1 MTLDPQSIPDP
12 QTQPSAT
19 TPANGGTL
27 GDYLAVLRH
36 RCRRDIWPPDLFGV
50 CAALV
55 TASGGFSQAVET
67 MLSSS
72 KPPFSAQQATELA
85 KQWAELGDDECP
97 PQVSEILKQI
107 EQKKGLQIACLARES
122 DIIDKLLFLIVT
134 IDTLA
139 QYRIGAWYASAK
151 LDPSQGEGFFS
162 TLGKELPENL
172 VKVLPKSLPP
182 QVGLSLRSL
191 TKHLAVWTNAD
202 VKPAWYSVIA
212 PHCLET
218 VFDEDSKNG
227 FLNVLLYPWPMR
239 LDKNNFSEVKGKFRY
254 SSGYKTFGY
263 RPTNDPPVRLP
274 DLVQKARSI
283 VGPIHAVVMPEGA
296 MSPETAESI
305 EQTFQTANVDP
316 PEILIFGV
324 VDGDLCRN
332 YVRTL
337 LKHPK
342 STVEDES
349 EEKTERPP
357 FEYRRIDQDKHH
369 RWKIDDSQVFAYGLH
384 EVLDPN
390 YEWWEAHKIND
401 RKVGVYEIRDFV
413 IANVI
418 CEDLA
423 RQDPTNDFLR
433 TIGPN
438 FVIAILMDN
447 VQTPNRW
454 PARYATI
461 LADDPGCSV
470 LTLTSLG
477 MIRLCE
483 DRRHKQ
489 EDPRFSIG
497 LWKDRFNG
505 VQEIKIDDD
514 ADAVLLRLEL
524 KSAFLSTLDG
534 RKGSWQFVPVLSH
547 QPVSIRLDQGA

>member
-1 MTLDPQSIPDP
+1 MTSDPHAVPDAASR
-12 QTQPSAT
+12 PSET
-19 TPANGGTL
+19 TPPPGGTL

-36 RCRRDIWPPDLFGV
+36 RSRQDIWPPDLFGV

-55 TASGGFSQAVET
+55 TASGGFSEAVEK

-72 KPPFSAQQATELA
+72 TPPFSPQEATKLA
-85 KQWAELGDDECP
+85 KSWAAMRDDECP
-97 PQVSEILKQI
+97 PEVISILQEIENKRNVPIVS
-107 EQKKGLQIACLARES
+107 LARES
-122 DIIDKLLFLIVT
+122 QFIDKLLFLIVT
-134 IDTLA
+134 IDALA
-139 QYRIGAWYASAK
+139 QYRIGAWYAYAM
-151 LDPSQGEGFFS
+151 LDSSQNEGFFS

-212 PHCLET
+212 PNCLET
-218 VFDEDSKNG
+218 VFDEHSKNG

-239 LDKNNFSEVKGKFRY
+239 VDKSNFSEVKGKFRY
-254 SSGYKTFGY
+254 SNGYKTFGY
-263 RPTNDPPVRLP
+263 RPTSEPPERLP
-274 DLVQKARSI
+274 ELVRKARSI
-283 VGPIHAVVMPEGA
+283 VGSIHAVVMPEGA
-296 MSPETAESI
+296 MNPETAESI
-305 EQTFQTANVDP
+305 EQTFHIANVDP

-324 VDGDLCRN
+324 VDGQHCRN

-342 STVEDES
+342 STIDDES
-349 EEKTERPP
+349 ADMTEQSS
-357 FEYRRIDQDKHH
+357 FEFRRIDQDKHH
-369 RWKIDDSQVFAYGLH
+369 RWKIDDSQVFTYGLQ

-390 YEWWEAHKIND
+390 YEWWEAHKINE
-401 RKVGVYEIRDFV
+401 RKVGIYEIRDFV
-413 IANVI
+413 FANVI

-447 VQTPNRW
+447 VQSPNRW

-489 EDPRFSIG
+489 EDQRFSIG

-547 QPVSIRLDQGA
+547 QPISIRLDNGS